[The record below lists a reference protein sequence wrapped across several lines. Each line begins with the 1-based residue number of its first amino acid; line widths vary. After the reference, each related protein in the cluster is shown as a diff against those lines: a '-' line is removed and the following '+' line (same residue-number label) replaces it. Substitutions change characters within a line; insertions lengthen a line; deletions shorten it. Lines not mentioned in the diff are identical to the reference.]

1 MVLWSSKC
9 LYLEG
14 ATRIPW
20 FSFGYVHTL
29 ENEKKM
35 NLITFHYSPFHGAMG
50 VITSRMLIHIRKF
63 ALRNLEGT
71 QTMAK
76 LPDLETGPVFQV
88 LKNSQSSEGANP
100 EMRCIGLKSKIR
112 QNSQNSPAFKIS
124 ESWSAVATE
133 SHSFNVSENTS
144 DLACIRITYYSVG
157 DRSSRP
163 I

>member
-1 MVLWSSKC
+1 
-9 LYLEG
+9 
-14 ATRIPW
+14 
-20 FSFGYVHTL
+20 
-29 ENEKKM
+29 M

-63 ALRNLEGT
+63 AQRNLEGT

-88 LKNSQSSEGANP
+88 LKDSQSSEGASP
-100 EMRCIGLKSKIR
+100 EMRCIDLKSKVR

-133 SHSFNVSENTS
+133 SHFFNVSENTS